1 MHLPTLSKATTAT
14 VDLIPQLGR
23 DGDMVLVVVMKQL
36 FYVDRRDRLQRID
49 GAKLQMADELWDED
63 KPETSS
69 VKVPSDVCIRKPST
83 DVIVAGYAQGP
94 YLPRVKQLDVL
105 VRVGP
110 VKKLLRVFG
119 TRVWYKGL
127 TTLSLSPPEP
137 FESIPLR
144 WEHAFGGFDDSDLE
158 KVIEEPRNPVGRGL
172 ARDRAS
178 LVDQAGPQIEDPT
191 DLIINDKSRPN
202 PAGVGALG
210 RHWMPRRQYV
220 GTIDDLWKK
229 ERMPL
234 LPLDF
239 DERYNQVA
247 PPELITPAPLRGGE
261 PVEVVNAGAQGSL
274 RCELPRIAFHVGAT
288 YDDRSK
294 KEYRS
299 MLDTVLLLPT
309 ERRIELTWRAALLIP
324 RPAAKLRSMQ
334 VFEKTLV

>member
-1 MHLPTLSKATTAT
+1 M
-14 VDLIPQLGR
+14 
-23 DGDMVLVVVMKQL
+23 
-36 FYVDRRDRLQRID
+36 
-49 GAKLQMADELWDED
+49 
-63 KPETSS
+63 
-69 VKVPSDVCIRKPST
+69 PS
-83 DVIVAGYAQGP
+83 
-94 YLPRVKQLDVL
+94 VKQLDLL

-110 VKKLLRVFG
+110 VKRLLRVFG

-127 TTLSLSPPEP
+127 TGLALSPPEP
-137 FESIPLR
+137 FTSLPIR
-144 WEHAFGGFDDSDLE
+144 WEYAFGGFDDSNKE
-158 KVIEEPRNPVGRGL
+158 KPLEEPRNPVGRGI

-178 LVDQAGPQIEDPT
+178 LIDQAGPNVEDPT
-191 DLIINDKSRPN
+191 DLITSEKSRPT

-234 LPLDF
+234 SPVDF

-247 PPELITPAPLRGGE
+247 APELITPEPLRGGE
-261 PVEVVNAGAQGSL
+261 PVEVVNMGAQGSL
-274 RCELPRIAFHVGAT
+274 KCELPRVAFHVGAK

-299 MLDTVLLLPT
+299 MLDTVLLMPT

-324 RPAAKLRSMQ
+324 RPAGKLRNIQ
-334 VFEKTLV
+334 VFEKTII